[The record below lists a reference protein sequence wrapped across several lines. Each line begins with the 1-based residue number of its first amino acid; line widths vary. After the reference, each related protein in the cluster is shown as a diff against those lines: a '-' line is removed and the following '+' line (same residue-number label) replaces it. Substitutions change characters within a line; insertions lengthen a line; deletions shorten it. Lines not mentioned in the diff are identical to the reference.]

1 MQVEVTYTI
10 DDVVEKLEHPTEN
23 GFVVIGFGTCQCFEK
38 SANITISMPCPCVI
52 VEMKTGV
59 EFRKKIPPFQA
70 AILAAGVLNEE
81 DAKNLQNHKTSPFV
95 FVTDNGKVR
104 FLGGNTALEKWVKDN
119 PGAPKPARQ
128 ETAPPLE
135 DNTQSA
141 TPSPAATPTF
151 QTQMPADQEAKKDQN
166 TLLVNVRVLD
176 PSKHIKLTV
185 PKSIT
190 GKQLKAKIN
199 PEVSPREV
207 ATLVMAGK
215 ELEDGM
221 QLNIRFLS
229 TYERPVKEIVI
240 YAILKPVVQ
249 PLQHRSANLRIRI

>member
-1 MQVEVTYTI
+1 MSKMQVEVTYTI

-38 SANITISMPCPCVI
+38 SANITISMPCPCII

-104 FLGGNTALEKWVKDN
+104 FLGGNAALEKWVKDN

-128 ETAPPLE
+128 ETAKMIPSLPPR
-135 DNTQSA
+135 TVI
-141 TPSPAATPTF
+141 PS
-151 QTQMPADQEAKKDQN
+151 
-166 TLLVNVRVLD
+166 
-176 PSKHIKLTV
+176 
-185 PKSIT
+185 
-190 GKQLKAKIN
+190 
-199 PEVSPREV
+199 
-207 ATLVMAGK
+207 
-215 ELEDGM
+215 
-221 QLNIRFLS
+221 
-229 TYERPVKEIVI
+229 
-240 YAILKPVVQ
+240 
-249 PLQHRSANLRIRI
+249 LRIRI